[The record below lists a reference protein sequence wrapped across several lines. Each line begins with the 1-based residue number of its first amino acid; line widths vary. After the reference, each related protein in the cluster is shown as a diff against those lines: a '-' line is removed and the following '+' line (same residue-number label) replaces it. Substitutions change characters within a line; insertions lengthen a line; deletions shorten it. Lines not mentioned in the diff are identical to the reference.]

1 MRGRSPVVLSDRRE
15 QVEGFAEALKG
26 KVRHVVLLLGGMG
39 RRQLKDVRERL
50 LAIPDSEPR
59 VILATGSF
67 LGEGFDDAR
76 LDTLFLASPISWKG
90 RLTQFAGRLHR
101 LHDGKREVRIYDYV
115 DVNVAVCARMYDLL
129 DAMHKLAVMLDVS
142 AELSDLDAYR
152 RARREDWFLQRNGYR
167 VVRLLAED
175 VCARLDE
182 TLAFIECKIR

>member
-1 MRGRSPVVLSDRRE
+1 MQDVLAVVEEGRSPVVLNDRRE
-15 QVEGFAEALKG
+15 QVEGFAEALKE
-26 KVRHVVLLLGGMG
+26 KVRYVVL
-39 RRQLKDVRERL
+39 
-50 LAIPDSEPR
+50 
-59 VILATGSF
+59 
-67 LGEGFDDAR
+67 

-152 RARREDWFLQRNGYR
+152 RARREDWLLQKNGYR
-167 VVRLLAED
+167 GVRLLVED
-175 VCARLDE
+175 VCTCLDK
-182 TLAFIECKIR
+182 TLTIFECGVV

>member
-1 MRGRSPVVLSDRRE
+1 
-15 QVEGFAEALKG
+15 
-26 KVRHVVLLLGGMG
+26 MG

-50 LAIPDSEPR
+50 QAIPDSEPR

-152 RARREDWFLQRNGYR
+152 RARREDWLLQKNGYR
-167 VVRLLAED
+167 GVRLLVED
-175 VCARLDE
+175 VCTSLDK
-182 TLAFIECKIR
+182 TLTILECGVV